1 MSNQADPTPDKNAK
15 PPPREH
21 WRHRPLFER
30 LVAMEAVFI
39 KHKSVVAIL
48 KFVER
53 ELVLARIKGESSA
66 ALVIA
71 PSGGGKSRLIRC
83 LGDIYPRSE
92 TETQSLRPVIRFK
105 IPKVL
110 TLKGMGEAL
119 LVALGDPMPGL
130 GDADDKVERFV
141 RLLQACETIIIAID
155 DFQDVPEKRH
165 EAGVQEIGNWVR
177 DLITEYFKGLVLVFG
192 TEPAAIVRDSNQQ
205 LRRRMQA
212 RFELPEFSLETPDQM
227 KEFKSLINTIDRC
240 LPLDLAACRRRT

>member
-1 MSNQADPTPDKNAK
+1 
-15 PPPREH
+15 
-21 WRHRPLFER
+21 
-30 LVAMEAVFI
+30 
-39 KHKSVVAIL
+39 
-48 KFVER
+48 
-53 ELVLARIKGESSA
+53 
-66 ALVIA
+66 
-71 PSGGGKSRLIRC
+71 
-83 LGDIYPRSE
+83 
-92 TETQSLRPVIRFK
+92 
-105 IPKVL
+105 
-110 TLKGMGEAL
+110 
-119 LVALGDPMPGL
+119 MPGL

-227 KEFKSLINTIDRC
+227 KAFKSLINTIDRC
-240 LPLDLAACRRRT
+240 LPLAESSQLDTGKVLKRIERATGGNLDYIMKLLTKALMRAVERGSERIDLVDLEGAFVDQHQVAAYNGNPFAEAFVDAPLDQPGQIFFTVKAEEKSSKKKPKVSG